1 MKFKLKQSSQRY
13 DFLYIQN
20 IESIYIYIYTITIFL
35 YMKNNFLIKR
45 RNAIIDLL
53 PSIQVDQTYMI
64 TMFFFFRKKEITEN
78 PNLAHQPNT
87 W

>member
-53 PSIQVDQTYMI
+53 PSIQVDQT
-64 TMFFFFRKKEITEN
+64 
-78 PNLAHQPNT
+78 
-87 W
+87 